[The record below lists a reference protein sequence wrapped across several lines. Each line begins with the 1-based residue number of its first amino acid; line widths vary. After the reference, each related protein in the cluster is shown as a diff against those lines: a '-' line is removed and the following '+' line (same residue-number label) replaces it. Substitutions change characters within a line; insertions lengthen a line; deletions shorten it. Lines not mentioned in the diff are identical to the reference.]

1 MIRLR
6 FVFAAIASGTYL
18 IGFVVVVL
26 TRPAGGTALDIFLV
40 SAAIV
45 VGLAAT
51 YLLERSARD
60 VFVQRRVIDRRQ
72 REPSPGRDSLLN
84 VLPESVAERLKSGE
98 TTIADGFDE

>member
-1 MIRLR
+1 MTQAIVIRLR
-6 FVFAAIASGTYL
+6 FVFAAIAAGTYL

-60 VFVQRRVIDRRQ
+60 VFVQRRVIESQAAELTPHTRPRSDCCSMSFRSRW
-72 REPSPGRDSLLN
+72 PS
-84 VLPESVAERLKSGE
+84 A
-98 TTIADGFDE
+98 